1 MSSTLPLYTY
11 IQSIFPQEWLSNMY
25 NDFEEADDPEAG
37 VDIRH
42 SDNAK
47 EYLTVLI
54 LPERIGIGVL
64 KKAEEDIVID
74 FAPFDY
80 TFEQNQLAQAQQF
93 LQHFRDTG
101 NVLPFI

>member
-1 MSSTLPLYTY
+1 
-11 IQSIFPQEWLSNMY
+11 MY
-25 NDFEEADDPEAG
+25 NDFEEAGHPEAG

-42 SDNAK
+42 PDNAE

-74 FAPFDY
+74 LAPFDY
-80 TFEQNQLAQAQQF
+80 TFEQSQLAQAQQF

-101 NVLPFI
+101 NIGSSTQ